1 MNQSHHVVV
10 LGATPK
16 PARYANQAIRLL
28 QENEYSITPIH
39 PKFSIIE
46 GLDVVASISDVK
58 RDINT
63 LTLYVGTE
71 RLAPMIDEIVQAKPK
86 RVIFNPG
93 TESVP
98 LQNALD
104 AENIEWLE
112 GCTLVMLKT
121 KVF

>member
-58 RDINT
+58 RDIDT

-104 AENIEWLE
+104 TENIEWLE